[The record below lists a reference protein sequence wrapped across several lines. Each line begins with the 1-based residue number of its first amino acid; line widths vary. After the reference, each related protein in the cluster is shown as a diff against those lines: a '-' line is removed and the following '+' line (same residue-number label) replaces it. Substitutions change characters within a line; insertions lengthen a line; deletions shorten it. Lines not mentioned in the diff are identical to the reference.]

1 MSPNRTGTV
10 TPVEG
15 WVPLDFLGFLRGFQL
30 LANMFLCKRFSQQS
44 DLGFKICYVNFH
56 NLFIKVLPPFQV
68 LVMLK
73 VQKYTESSGN
83 KEDRDFILMAG
94 GGGVVVGGNCHIK
107 TYCTKIL

>member
-15 WVPLDFLGFLRGFQL
+15 RVPLDFLGFLCGFQL

-94 GGGVVVGGNCHIK
+94 GGGGWLLGGIV
-107 TYCTKIL
+107 I